1 LNIRRAPW
9 VGSLIAIERRR
20 KVAFAD
26 LCRHHDRSLLAPA
39 HFDDANCPIDLTALV
54 ATVLGI
60 SIVLIP
66 VIRITARFALAP
78 TVKALSGLFE
88 HKGLNETVRILERRI
103 ALQKQQIESM
113 EGSLRRLAAV
123 SEFHESLETGTGEEV
138 APPVEGH

>member
-1 LNIRRAPW
+1 M
-9 VGSLIAIERRR
+9 
-20 KVAFAD
+20 
-26 LCRHHDRSLLAPA
+26 
-39 HFDDANCPIDLTALV
+39 
-54 ATVLGI
+54 LGI

-66 VIRITARFALAP
+66 VIRITARFALAH

-123 SEFHESLETGTGEEV
+123 SEFHESLETRTGEEV